1 MKTKATPK
9 ESNAEAKQI
18 TVWLVRSPEVSKQ
31 KFNDVFNLLGSIKG
45 ASGLAFQFET
55 KETEFVDVE
64 VDKAAKTK
72 RVLKHWDAF
81 FQQAEDFRASF
92 QGEKKDKDKVK
103 PEDYV
108 VILSDHG
115 NKKFWFSGADY
126 GGKNNIF
133 VHCEDWNFFAKGSD
147 VRYPIAYHVVITLL
161 HHKWVKSEKE
171 IFGKVHSGRP
181 ENPHLGCINDFCEEK
196 SQVHLKIRTGDIC
209 EKCIEEFIHAGVD
222 KLIIM
227 QVLEIIGNISRF
239 MRFSA
244 KWKLDLD
251 IPMLTIEGQK
261 REFRFRNY
269 GNLKIQSTGGIQG
282 RLLYE
287 LIFQKQKLG
296 HEIEYGDFFS
306 KKFMS
311 QFKEN
316 YIKTSGLS
324 AVHDAAFQ
332 DKKEKMVQA
341 IDKIEK
347 AKYDGGISS
356 LITKIN
362 KDFEVALGED
372 MARNYQIHRID
383 KINPKDSKTS
393 TYYYIGTKN
402 AKDPKSY
409 IKIES

>member
-1 MKTKATPK
+1 MKTKVASK
-9 ESNAEAKQI
+9 ESNPEAKKI
-18 TVWLVRSPEVSKQ
+18 NVWLVRSPEVSKQ
-31 KFNDVFNLLGSIKG
+31 KFNDVFNLLGSIKE
-45 ASGLAFQFET
+45 ASGLAFQFIS
-55 KETEFVDVE
+55 KETEVADVKL
-64 VDKAAKTK
+64 DISAKTTK
-72 RVLKHWDAF
+72 ILKPWDDF

-92 QGEKKDKDKVK
+92 KGEIKDKDKVN

-108 VILSDHG
+108 VILSDYG
-115 NKKFWFSGADY
+115 NRALWFSGADY
-126 GGKNNIF
+126 GGNNNIF
-133 VHCEDWNFFAKGSD
+133 VHCEDWKFFAKGSD

-161 HHKWVKSEKE
+161 HHKWLKKKDE
-171 IFGKVHSGRP
+171 IYGKVHNGKP
-181 ENPHLGCINDFCEEK
+181 ENPHLGCINDFCEDK

-209 EKCIEEFIHAGVD
+209 EKCIGEFIQAGVD
-222 KLIIM
+222 KLIII

-251 IPMLTIEGQK
+251 TPILTIEGHK

-282 RLLYE
+282 RVLYE

-296 HEIEYGDFFS
+296 QKIEFGDFFS
-306 KKFMS
+306 NEFMT

-316 YIKTSGLS
+316 YIKTSGLN
-324 AVHDAAFQ
+324 AVHDATFEE
-332 DKKEKMVQA
+332 KKEKMAQS
-341 IDKIEK
+341 IEK
-347 AKYDGGISS
+347 LEKTRYDGGISS
-356 LITKIN
+356 LIIKIN
-362 KDFEVALGED
+362 TDFEVALGED

-393 TYYYIGTKN
+393 TYYHIGDEN

-409 IKIES
+409 IKIEL